1 MTEATPAAAMMAP
14 AGGEPRIS
22 VMLVDDHALVRLG
35 FRRLL
40 EDDAALEVVGEASD
54 GVEAVSQALRFKPQV
69 VVMDYALPVQNGVLA
84 TRIIRQV
91 LPETRVLMLSMHSE
105 PSYVANSR
113 EAGASGYLLKNALDL
128 ELVAAVKAVLT
139 TPWLQD
145 PRLET
150 AASRPPPPRISRRE
164 MEVLQHIVSGRS
176 NKEIAFE
183 LDLSVNTI
191 AVHRANLMETLDIHN
206 TAELVVYAIRHGL
219 ASLP

>member
-1 MTEATPAAAMMAP
+1 MAI
-14 AGGEPRIS
+14 R

-40 EDDAALEVVGEASD
+40 EDDPALEVVGEASD
-54 GVEAVSQALRFKPQV
+54 GIEAVSLALELKPQV
-69 VVMDYALPVQNGVLA
+69 VVMDYALPQQNGVLA
-84 TRIIRQV
+84 TRKIRQA

-113 EAGASGYLLKNALDL
+113 DAGASGYLLKNALDL

-145 PRLET
+145 PRLE
-150 AASRPPPPRISRRE
+150 AAAGGSTGRAARRVSKRE
-164 MEVLQHIVSGRS
+164 MEVLQHIVCGRS
-176 NKEIAFE
+176 NKEIAHE
-183 LDLSVNTI
+183 LELSVNTI
-191 AVHRANLMETLDIHN
+191 AVHRANLMETLEIHN

-219 ASLP
+219 VSLP